1 MSKICPF
8 AAIVFIFL
16 LPAAAFGAP
25 DIYYQEIITGELT
38 YRVTYLTDA
47 ESTVWWDME
56 LPGIPG
62 FGLPVQSLT
71 YDHSIDDI
79 EPPILPDG
87 MIKSAR
93 LKLYLRNGADE
104 SITLTVDSIDLAHAR
119 RRHFLIGPGA
129 NDSMTVEDSPLAD
142 GRITIGLLDDDREF
156 VLVKSVFD
164 VTYKPATPSDAGS
177 ANGGLPTTFHLGDN
191 FPNPFNPLTTF
202 EYSLAQESQATIEIF
217 NVTGQK
223 VRTLTEGRRM
233 AGTYQAV
240 WDGTDE
246 DGHEVASGLYLYRL
260 QTADYAETKR
270 MLLIK

>member
-1 MSKICPF
+1 MPKICSF

-16 LPAAAFGAP
+16 LSATALCAP
-25 DIYYQEIITGELT
+25 DMYYREIITDDLT
-38 YRVTYLTDA
+38 YRVTYLADA

-62 FGLPVQSLT
+62 FGLPVLSLT

-79 EPPILPDG
+79 EPPVLPDG

-93 LKLYLRNGADE
+93 LKLFLRNGADE

-119 RRHFLIGPGA
+119 RRHFLIGPSA
-129 NDSMTVEDSPLAD
+129 KDSMTVEDSPLAD
-142 GRITIGLLDDDREF
+142 GKITIQLLEDDREF

-164 VTYKPATPSDAGS
+164 VTFKPTTPSDASGID
-177 ANGGLPTTFHLGDN
+177 GGAPTTFRLGDN
-191 FPNPFNPLTTF
+191 FPNPFNPSTTI
-202 EYSLAQESQATIEIF
+202 EYSLAQESQVTIEIF

-223 VRTLTEGRRM
+223 IRILTEGRRM
-233 AGTYQAV
+233 AGTHQV
-240 WDGTDE
+240 IWDGTDE

-260 QTADYAETKR
+260 RTADYAETKP
-270 MLLIK
+270 MMLIK